1 VTPVAGGRGAFP
13 GKGVRPMAEMSREKI
28 AAVEESALDQNH
40 DIDIDDVIDYVH
52 KDLKRLPGYM
62 DLYRR
67 YLRQRWDVYDLD
79 FAQDARDWTGRMTQE
94 ERDAFVAISSGFH
107 HGERQVE
114 VELPVFMLGG
124 SEESRIYMSSQI
136 EDEARHTVFFDRFY
150 REVVGL
156 PGESVQEVLDA
167 SFEHVS
173 ETFVGPFGLL
183 AYQADE
189 LRADPDDLAA
199 RVRYGTTYFLWIEGV
214 LALSVMKITLSYCRD
229 RGFLPGYYAGFTA
242 TCRDEARH
250 VQFGMRFL
258 REAVQSDPRLLTQ
271 VHETLRTI
279 LTINGATSRR
289 VMLEALGW
297 SAEEVRRLM
306 IRQLTMKLTDVGIGL
321 PPDLQQMIAGIQ
333 PELAGG

>member
-1 VTPVAGGRGAFP
+1 
-13 GKGVRPMAEMSREKI
+13 MAEMSLEK
-28 AAVEESALDQNH
+28 AALVEDSDLTGIRDV
-40 DIDIDDVIDYVH
+40 DIDDVLDYVH
-52 KDLKRLPGYM
+52 RDLKKLPSYT
-62 DLYRR
+62 DLYKR

-79 FAQDARDWTGRMTQE
+79 FSQDLVDWRENMTQE
-94 ERDAFVAISSGFH
+94 ERDSFVGISSGFH

-114 VELPVFMLGG
+114 VELPVFMMGG
-124 SEESRIYMSSQI
+124 SEESKIYMSSQI

-156 PGESVQEVLDA
+156 PGDSIQDVLDA

-189 LRADPDDLAA
+189 LRQDPEDLAA

-214 LALSVMKITLSYCRD
+214 LALSVMKITLTYCRN

-250 VQFGMRFL
+250 VQGGMRFL
-258 REAVQSDPRLLTQ
+258 RDAVAEDPRMLREI
-271 VHETLRTI
+271 HETLKTI

-289 VMLEALGW
+289 LYLEALGW
-297 SAEEVRRLM
+297 DQEEVRRLM
-306 IRQLTMKLTDVGIGL
+306 IRQLRMKLVDVGIAL
-321 PPDLQQMIAGIQ
+321 SPELEAMVNRIE

>member
-1 VTPVAGGRGAFP
+1 MP
-13 GKGVRPMAEMSREKI
+13 EMSEEKV
-28 AAVEESALDQNH
+28 AAVEGSSLAQIN

-52 KDLKRLPGYM
+52 KDLKRLPGYL

-67 YLRQRWDVYDLD
+67 YLRQRWDVFDID
-79 FAQDARDWTGRMTQE
+79 FTRDVRDWSESMTQE

-156 PGESVQEVLDA
+156 PGDSVQEVLDA

-214 LALSVMKITLSYCRD
+214 LALSVMKITLSYCRN

-258 REAVQSDPRLLTQ
+258 REAVQQDPRMLQ
-271 VHETLRTI
+271 EIHETLRTI
-279 LTINGATSRR
+279 LMINGATSRR

-297 SAEEVRRLM
+297 SQEEVRRLM

-321 PPDLQQMIAGIQ
+321 PPDLERMISGIQ

>member
-1 VTPVAGGRGAFP
+1 MTELSDVAASDLRGI
-13 GKGVRPMAEMSREKI
+13 RH
-28 AAVEESALDQNH
+28 L
-40 DIDIDDVIDYVH
+40 DIDDVLAYVH
-52 KDLKRLPGYM
+52 RDLKRLPDYTE
-62 DLYRR
+62 LYKR
-67 YLRQRWDVYDLD
+67 YLRQRWDVYELD
-79 FAQDARDWTGRMTQE
+79 FSQDIVDWRERMSQE
-94 ERDAFVAISSGFH
+94 ERDAFVGISAGFH

-124 SEESRIYMSSQI
+124 SEESKIYMSSQI

-150 REVVGL
+150 REVVGM
-156 PGESVQEVLDA
+156 PGDSVQDVLDA

-189 LRADPDDLAA
+189 LRKDPEDPAA

-214 LALSVMKITLSYCRD
+214 LALSVMKITLTYCRE
-229 RGFLPGYYAGFTA
+229 RGFLPGYYTGFTA

-258 REAVQSDPRLLTQ
+258 RDSVQEDPRLLLQ
-271 VHETLRTI
+271 IHETLRTI
-279 LTINGATSRR
+279 LAINAATSRR
-289 VMLEALGW
+289 LALESLGW
-297 SAEEVRRLM
+297 SPEEVRRLM
-306 IRQLTMKLTDVGIGL
+306 IRQLHMKLVDVGIAL
-321 PPDLQQMIAGIQ
+321 PPDIQDMIARIQ

>member
-1 VTPVAGGRGAFP
+1 MTELPDVAGSDLRGI
-13 GKGVRPMAEMSREKI
+13 RH
-28 AAVEESALDQNH
+28 L
-40 DIDIDDVIDYVH
+40 DIDDVLAYVH
-52 KDLKRLPGYM
+52 RDLKRLPDYTE
-62 DLYRR
+62 LYKR
-67 YLRQRWDVYDLD
+67 YLRQRWDVYELD
-79 FAQDARDWTGRMTQE
+79 FSQDIVDWRERMSQE
-94 ERDAFVAISSGFH
+94 ERDAFVGISAGFH

-150 REVVGL
+150 REVVGM
-156 PGESVQEVLDA
+156 PGDSVQDVLDA

-189 LRADPDDLAA
+189 LRKDPEDPAA

-214 LALSVMKITLSYCRD
+214 LALSVMKITLTYCRE
-229 RGFLPGYYAGFTA
+229 RGFLPGYYTGFTA

-258 REAVQSDPRLLTQ
+258 RDSVQEDPRLLLQ
-271 VHETLRTI
+271 IHETLRTI
-279 LTINGATSRR
+279 LAMNSATSRR
-289 VMLEALGW
+289 LALESLGW
-297 SAEEVRRLM
+297 SPEEVRRLM
-306 IRQLTMKLTDVGIGL
+306 IRQLHMKLVDVGIAL
-321 PPDLQQMIAGIQ
+321 PPDIQ
-333 PELAGG
+333 DMVARIEPELAGG

>member
-1 VTPVAGGRGAFP
+1 MTELTNVAESDLRGI
-13 GKGVRPMAEMSREKI
+13 RD
-28 AAVEESALDQNH
+28 L
-40 DIDIDDVIDYVH
+40 DIDDVLAYVH
-52 KDLKRLPGYM
+52 RDLKRLPDYTE
-62 DLYRR
+62 LYKR
-67 YLRQRWDVYDLD
+67 YLRQRWDVYELD
-79 FAQDARDWTGRMTQE
+79 FSQDVADWRERMTQE
-94 ERDAFVAISSGFH
+94 ERDAFVGISAGFH

-124 SEESRIYMSSQI
+124 SEESKIYMSSQI

-150 REVVGL
+150 REVVGM
-156 PGESVQEVLDA
+156 PGDSVQEVLDA

-189 LRADPDDLAA
+189 LRKDPEDPAA

-214 LALSVMKITLSYCRD
+214 LALSVMKITLTYCRE
-229 RGFLPGYYAGFTA
+229 RGFLPGYYTGFTA

-258 REAVQSDPRLLTQ
+258 RDSVQEDPRLLLQ
-271 VHETLRTI
+271 IHETLRTI
-279 LTINGATSRR
+279 LAINGAASRR
-289 VMLEALGW
+289 LALESLGW
-297 SAEEVRRLM
+297 TPEEVRRLM
-306 IRQLTMKLTDVGIGL
+306 IRQLHMKLTDVGIAI
-321 PPDLQQMIAGIQ
+321 PPDIREMVSRIE

>member
-1 VTPVAGGRGAFP
+1 MP
-13 GKGVRPMAEMSREKI
+13 EMSQEKVT
-28 AAVEESALDQNH
+28 AVEESDLGRIGDV
-40 DIDIDDVIDYVH
+40 DIDDVIDYVH
-52 KDLKRLPGYM
+52 RDLKRLPGYI

-67 YLRQRWDVYDLD
+67 YLRQRWDVYELD
-79 FAQDARDWTGRMTQE
+79 FSRDASDWTDRMTQE

-156 PGESVQEVLDA
+156 PGDSVQELLDA

-189 LRADPDDLAA
+189 LRADPEDPAA

-214 LALSVMKITLSYCRD
+214 LALSVMKITLTYCRN

-258 REAVQSDPRLLTQ
+258 RDSVREDPRLLREI
-271 VHETLRTI
+271 HETLRTI
-279 LTINGATSRR
+279 LAINGATSRR
-289 VMLEALGW
+289 VALEALGW
-297 SAEEVRRLM
+297 SPEEVRRLM
-306 IRQLTMKLTDVGIGL
+306 IRQLAMKLADVGIGL
-321 PPDLQQMIAGIQ
+321 PPDIQAMIRNIE

>member
-1 VTPVAGGRGAFP
+1 
-13 GKGVRPMAEMSREKI
+13 
-28 AAVEESALDQNH
+28 
-40 DIDIDDVIDYVH
+40 
-52 KDLKRLPGYM
+52 
-62 DLYRR
+62 
-67 YLRQRWDVYDLD
+67 
-79 FAQDARDWTGRMTQE
+79 
-94 ERDAFVAISSGFH
+94 
-107 HGERQVE
+107 
-114 VELPVFMLGG
+114 
-124 SEESRIYMSSQI
+124 MSSQI

-156 PGESVQEVLDA
+156 PGDSVQEVLDA
-167 SFEHVS
+167 SFEYVS

-214 LALSVMKITLSYCRD
+214 LALSVMKITLSYCRN

-258 REAVQSDPRLLTQ
+258 REAVQEDPRLLQ
-271 VHETLRTI
+271 EIHETLRTI
-279 LTINGATSRR
+279 LTINQATSRR
-289 VMLEALGW
+289 VMLQALGW
-297 SAEEVRRLM
+297 SPEEVRRLM

-321 PPDLQQMIAGIQ
+321 PPDIEEMISGIQ

>member
-1 VTPVAGGRGAFP
+1 MTRNATELTAAGA
-13 GKGVRPMAEMSREKI
+13 
-28 AAVEESALDQNH
+28 AAVENSNLAEIRDL
-40 DIDIDDVIDYVH
+40 DIDDVLAYVH
-52 KDLKRLPGYM
+52 RDLKRLPGYIA
-62 DLYRR
+62 LYKR
-67 YLRQRWDVYDLD
+67 YLRQRWDVYELD
-79 FAQDARDWTGRMTQE
+79 FAQDAVDWREGMTQE
-94 ERDAFVAISSGFH
+94 ERDAFVAISAGFH

-124 SEESRIYMSSQI
+124 DEESKIYMSSQI

-150 REVVGL
+150 REVVGMA
-156 PGESVQEVLDA
+156 GDSVQEVLDA

-189 LRADPDDLAA
+189 LRRDPEDLAA

-214 LALSVMKITLSYCRD
+214 LALSVMKITLTYCRN
-229 RGFLPGYYAGFTA
+229 RGFLPGYYTGFTA

-258 REAVQSDPRLLTQ
+258 RDAVSQDPRLLLQ
-271 VHETLRTI
+271 IHETLRTI
-279 LTINGATSRR
+279 LAINGATSRR
-289 VMLEALGW
+289 VALEALGW
-297 SAEEVRRLM
+297 SPEEVRRLM
-306 IRQLTMKLTDVGIGL
+306 IRQLHMKLVDVGIDL
-321 PPDLQQMIAGIQ
+321 PPDIQQLVSRIE

>member
-1 VTPVAGGRGAFP
+1 MTKLSDVA
-13 GKGVRPMAEMSREKI
+13 
-28 AAVEESALDQNH
+28 ESSLRQIRDL
-40 DIDIDDVIDYVH
+40 DIDDVLAYVH
-52 KDLKRLPGYM
+52 HDLKRLPSYTE
-62 DLYRR
+62 LYKR
-67 YLRQRWDVYDLD
+67 YLRQRWDVYELD
-79 FAQDARDWTGRMTQE
+79 FSQDAVDWRERMTQD
-94 ERDAFVAISSGFH
+94 ERDAFVGISAGFH

-124 SEESRIYMSSQI
+124 SEESKIYMSSQI

-150 REVVGL
+150 REVVGM

-189 LRADPDDLAA
+189 LRKDPEDPAA

-214 LALSVMKITLSYCRD
+214 LALSVMKITLTYCRR
-229 RGFLPGYYAGFTA
+229 RGFLPGYYTGFTA

-250 VQFGMRFL
+250 VQSGMRFL
-258 REAVQSDPRLLTQ
+258 RDSVQDDPRLLLQ
-271 VHETLRTI
+271 IHETLRTI
-279 LTINGATSRR
+279 LAINGATSRQLA
-289 VMLEALGW
+289 LEALGW
-297 SAEEVRRLM
+297 TPEEVRRLM
-306 IRQLTMKLTDVGIGL
+306 IRQLDMKLTDVGIAL
-321 PPDLQQMIAGIQ
+321 PPDLREKVSRIE

>member
-1 VTPVAGGRGAFP
+1 MP
-13 GKGVRPMAEMSREKI
+13 EMSREKV
-28 AAVEESALDQNH
+28 AAVEESDLGRIRDV
-40 DIDIDDVIDYVH
+40 DIDDVIDYVH
-52 KDLKRLPGYM
+52 KDLKRLPGYL

-67 YLRQRWDVYDLD
+67 YLRQRWDVYELD
-79 FAQDARDWTGRMTQE
+79 FAQDQRDWAERMSQD

-156 PGESVQEVLDA
+156 AGESVQDVLDA
-167 SFEHVS
+167 SFQHVS
-173 ETFVGPFGLL
+173 ETFIGPFGLL

-189 LRADPDDLAA
+189 LRADPEDMAA

-214 LALSVMKITLSYCRD
+214 LALSVMKITLSYCRN
-229 RGFLPGYYAGFTA
+229 RGFLPAYYAGFTA

-258 REAVQSDPRLLTQ
+258 REAVQEDPRMLREI
-271 VHETLRTI
+271 HDTLRTI
-279 LTINGATSRR
+279 LIINAAMSRR
-289 VMLEALGW
+289 VALEALGW
-297 SAEEVRRLM
+297 SDEEVRRLM
-306 IRQLTMKLTDVGIGL
+306 IRQLTMKLTDVGISL
-321 PPDLQQMIAGIQ
+321 PPDLEKMIANIR

>member
-1 VTPVAGGRGAFP
+1 MTDRP
-13 GKGVRPMAEMSREKI
+13 GVGDSDLRQIRD
-28 AAVEESALDQNH
+28 L
-40 DIDIDDVIDYVH
+40 DIDDVLAYLH
-52 KDLKRLPGYM
+52 RDLKRLPSYTE
-62 DLYRR
+62 LYRR
-67 YLRQRWDVYDLD
+67 YLRQRWDVYELD
-79 FAQDARDWTGRMTQE
+79 FSQDVLDWRERMTRE
-94 ERDAFVAISSGFH
+94 ERDAFVGISAGFH

-124 SEESRIYMSSQI
+124 SEESKIYMSSQI

-150 REVVGL
+150 REVVGM
-156 PGESVQEVLDA
+156 PGDTVQEVLDA

-189 LRADPDDLAA
+189 LRRDPEDPAA

-214 LALSVMKITLSYCRD
+214 LALTVMKITLTYCRE
-229 RGFLPGYYAGFTA
+229 RGFLPGYYTGFTA

-258 REAVQSDPRLLTQ
+258 RDSVREDPRLLLQ
-271 VHETLRTI
+271 IHETLRTI
-279 LTINGATSRR
+279 LAINGATSHRLA
-289 VMLEALGW
+289 LESLGW
-297 SAEEVRRLM
+297 TPEEVQRLM
-306 IRQLTMKLTDVGIGL
+306 IRQLDMKLTDVGIAL
-321 PPDLQQMIAGIQ
+321 APDLREQVSRIE

>member
-1 VTPVAGGRGAFP
+1 MTELNDVAESDLRGI
-13 GKGVRPMAEMSREKI
+13 RD
-28 AAVEESALDQNH
+28 L
-40 DIDIDDVIDYVH
+40 DIDDVLAYVH
-52 KDLKRLPGYM
+52 RDLKRLPDYTE
-62 DLYRR
+62 LYKR

-79 FAQDARDWTGRMTQE
+79 FSQDVIDWRERMTQE
-94 ERDAFVAISSGFH
+94 ERDAFVGISAGFH

-124 SEESRIYMSSQI
+124 SEESKIYMSSQI

-150 REVVGL
+150 REVVGM
-156 PGESVQEVLDA
+156 PGDSVQEVLDN

-189 LRADPDDLAA
+189 LRKDPEDPAA

-214 LALSVMKITLSYCRD
+214 LALSVMKITLTYCRE
-229 RGFLPGYYAGFTA
+229 RGFLPGYYTGFTA

-258 REAVQSDPRLLTQ
+258 RDSVREDPRLLLQ
-271 VHETLRTI
+271 IHETLRTI
-279 LTINGATSRR
+279 LAINGATSRR
-289 VMLEALGW
+289 LALESLGW
-297 SAEEVRRLM
+297 EPEEVRRLM
-306 IRQLTMKLTDVGIGL
+306 IRQLHMKLVDVGIAL
-321 PPDLQQMIAGIQ
+321 APDIQ
-333 PELAGG
+333 DMVARIEPELAGG

>member
-1 VTPVAGGRGAFP
+1 MP
-13 GKGVRPMAEMSREKI
+13 EMSPDKVT
-28 AAVEESALDQNH
+28 AVEESALDQIH
-40 DIDIDDVIDYVH
+40 RIDIDDVLDYVH
-52 KDLKRLPGYM
+52 KDLKRLPGYL

-67 YLRQRWDVYDLD
+67 YLRQRWDVYDID
-79 FAQDARDWTGRMTQE
+79 FTRDAADWNERMTAG
-94 ERDAFVAISSGFH
+94 EREAFVAISSGFH

-124 SEESRIYMSSQI
+124 SEESKIYMSSQI

-156 PGESVQEVLDA
+156 PGDSLQQVLDA
-167 SFEHVS
+167 SFAHVS
-173 ETFVGPFGLL
+173 ETFIGPFGLL

-189 LRADPDDLAA
+189 LRAAPEDPAA

-214 LALSVMKITLSYCRD
+214 LALSVMKITLSYCRA

-258 REAVQSDPRLLTQ
+258 RESVQDDPRLLHQ
-271 VHETLRTI
+271 IHETLRTI

-289 VMLEALGW
+289 LALGDLGW
-297 SAEEVRRLM
+297 TPKEVRRLM

-321 PPDLQQMIAGIQ
+321 PPDLQRMVAGIR

>member
-1 VTPVAGGRGAFP
+1 MP
-13 GKGVRPMAEMSREKI
+13 EMSQEKV
-28 AAVEESALDQNH
+28 AAVEGSSLAQIN

-52 KDLKRLPGYM
+52 KDLKRLPGYL

-67 YLRQRWDVYDLD
+67 YLRQRWDVYDID
-79 FAQDARDWTGRMTQE
+79 FTRDVRDWSESMTQE

-156 PGESVQEVLDA
+156 PGDSVQEVLDA

-214 LALSVMKITLSYCRD
+214 LALSVMKITLTYCRN

-258 REAVQSDPRLLTQ
+258 REAVQEDPRMLQ
-271 VHETLRTI
+271 EIHETLRTI
-279 LTINGATSRR
+279 LMINGATSRR

-297 SAEEVRRLM
+297 SQEEVRRLM

-321 PPDLQQMIAGIQ
+321 PPDLERMISGIQ

>member
-1 VTPVAGGRGAFP
+1 MP
-13 GKGVRPMAEMSREKI
+13 EMSREKI
-28 AAVEESALDQNH
+28 AAVEGSSLEQIRDV
-40 DIDIDDVIDYVH
+40 DIDDVLDYVH
-52 KDLKRLPGYM
+52 KDLKRLPGYL

-67 YLRQRWDVYDLD
+67 YLRQRWDVYDID
-79 FAQDARDWTGRMTQE
+79 FAADVRDWTGRMTQG

-156 PGESVQEVLDA
+156 PGDSVQEVLDA
-167 SFEHVS
+167 SFEYVS

-189 LRADPDDLAA
+189 LRADPEDPAA

-214 LALSVMKITLSYCRD
+214 LALSVMKITLSYCRG
-229 RGFLPGYYAGFTA
+229 RGVLPGYYAGFTA

-258 REAVQSDPRLLTQ
+258 RESVQEDPRLLREI
-271 VHETLRTI
+271 HETLRTI
-279 LTINGATSRR
+279 LAINGATSRR
-289 VMLEALGW
+289 MMLDALGW
-297 SAEEVRRLM
+297 APEEVSRLM

-321 PPDLQQMIAGIQ
+321 PPDLTELIAGIR

>member
-1 VTPVAGGRGAFP
+1 MP
-13 GKGVRPMAEMSREKI
+13 EMSREKV
-28 AAVEESALDQNH
+28 AAVEGSALGQIH
-40 DIDIDDVIDYVH
+40 DIDIDDVLDYVH
-52 KDLKRLPGYM
+52 KDLKRLPGYIE
-62 DLYRR
+62 LYQR
-67 YLRQRWDVYDLD
+67 YLRQRWDVYEID
-79 FAQDARDWTGRMTQE
+79 FAQDARDWTDRMTQD
-94 ERDAFVAISSGFH
+94 EREAFTAISSGFH

-156 PGESVQEVLDA
+156 PGDSVQDVLDA
-167 SFEHVS
+167 SFQHVS

-189 LRADPDDLAA
+189 LRADPEDLAA

-214 LALSVMKITLSYCRD
+214 LALSVMKITLSYCRNA
-229 RGFLPGYYAGFTA
+229 GLLPGYYTGFTA

-258 REAVQSDPRLLTQ
+258 REAVQEDPRLLREI
-271 VHETLRTI
+271 HETLRTI
-279 LTINGATSRR
+279 LVINGATSRR
-289 VMLEALGW
+289 LALEALGW
-297 SAEEVRRLM
+297 TQDEVRRLM
-306 IRQLTMKLTDVGIGL
+306 IRQLTMKLVDVGIDL
-321 PPDLQQMIAGIQ
+321 PPDVQQMISNIE

>member
-1 VTPVAGGRGAFP
+1 
-13 GKGVRPMAEMSREKI
+13 MSIGQALPAQTRQE
-28 AAVEESALDQNH
+28 AVERSSLAQIGDV
-40 DIDIDDVIDYVH
+40 DIDDVLDYVH
-52 KDLKRLPGYM
+52 ADLKRLPDHM
-62 DLYRR
+62 ELYRR
-67 YLRQRWDVYDLD
+67 YLRQRWDVYELD
-79 FAQDARDWTGRMTQE
+79 FAQDVVDWRTRMSEE

-124 SEESRIYMSSQI
+124 DEESKIYMSSQI
-136 EDEARHTVFFDRFY
+136 EDEARHTIFFDRFY

-156 PGESVQEVLDA
+156 PGESVQDVLDA
-167 SFEHVS
+167 SFAHVS

-189 LRADPDDLAA
+189 LRADPEDPAA

-214 LALSVMKITLSYCRD
+214 LALSVMKITLTYCRE

-258 REAVQSDPRLLTQ
+258 REAVRSDPRLLQ
-271 VHETLRTI
+271 EIHETLRTI

-289 VMLEALGW
+289 LMLEALGW
-297 SAEEVRRLM
+297 SPEEVRRLM
-306 IRQLTMKLTDVGIGL
+306 IRQLTMKLSDVGIGL
-321 PPDLQQMIAGIQ
+321 SPDLEQMISRIQ